1 MSSTYY
7 TQGQQPGPVNFSSW
21 SETDGHDEPSA
32 PTGSNLPSGSG
43 NFNVPVNQP
52 QPVITQPSQ
61 QFSEDPNATKLFREH
76 FRTARDNAIPRS
88 PGSAPSSST
97 QEDTTS
103 NDHWYRDYWYVFL
116 IIAVV
121 ILIVVIYYFKSRN
134 ALTTSS
140 SGPQSGLSAGGVTD
154 STFGRYN
161 PSFGSS
167 ALNSANGL
175 LNDLEFL

>member
-21 SETDGHDEPSA
+21 SETEGHEGPNGSA
-32 PTGSNLPSGSG
+32 VSPGGG
-43 NFNVPVNQP
+43 GDFNVPVNQP

-88 PGSAPSSST
+88 SGSPPSSSA
-97 QEDTTS
+97 QEGTTS
-103 NDHWYRDYWYVFL
+103 TDNNPWYREYWYVFL

-121 ILIVVIYYFKSRN
+121 VFIAVVYYYKSRN
-134 ALTTSS
+134 LPTSPPGLQS
-140 SGPQSGLSAGGVTD
+140 SASADPTMER
-154 STFGRYN
+154 FNR
-161 PSFGSS
+161 SFGSS
-167 ALNSANGL
+167 ALNSANGI